1 MDLVRDNPGPL
12 AELWN
17 LDKGCW
23 VVALWR
29 DTPDTD
35 NAEIQSSSLARDS
48 SKPRQQNS
56 LTDSKGEVFLAT
68 SAHLESIV
76 FKGFIFFLLFLLTKT
91 I

>member
-35 NAEIQSSSLARDS
+35 RVYPELVEGLRFRVRYWREIRRNQNQGILEAIRREECS
-48 SKPRQQNS
+48 QQ
-56 LTDSKGEVFLAT
+56 
-68 SAHLESIV
+68 
-76 FKGFIFFLLFLLTKT
+76 
-91 I
+91 